1 MRCLALEPEWF
12 RNLFYKEGWTLNRE
26 EKAKIVEELSGKF
39 DRASIAISTDYRGLT
54 VPVIQELRHDLRRND
69 AEIRV
74 AKNSLLS
81 RAVEG
86 TNYEGLKESFT
97 GTTAVAFS
105 YGDPV
110 SPTKILINF
119 CKDHPELKLRSGV
132 LDGKLLNENELT
144 ALSKLPSREVL
155 LGQMLSVM
163 NAVPTGLVRVLSGVP
178 RAFLTVL
185 QAVGD
190 KKAAA
195 SAEA

>member
-1 MRCLALEPEWF
+1 M
-12 RNLFYKEGWTLNRE
+12 NRE

-132 LDGKLLNENELT
+132 LDGKLLSENELT

>member
-1 MRCLALEPEWF
+1 M
-12 RNLFYKEGWTLNRE
+12 NRE
-26 EKAKIVEELSGKF
+26 EKAKVVEELSGKF
-39 DRASIAISTDYRGLT
+39 DQASIAIATDYRGLT
-54 VPVIQELRHDLRRND
+54 VPVLQELRHDLRRND

-86 TNYEGLKESFT
+86 TDYEGLRDSFS

-110 SPTKILINF
+110 SPAKILVKF
-119 CKDHPELKLRSGV
+119 GKDNPQLSVRAAV
-132 LDGKLLNENELT
+132 LNGKLLGPDELT

-155 LGQMLSVM
+155 LGQTLSVM

-178 RAFLTVL
+178 RALLYTL
-185 QAVGD
+185 QAIGE
-190 KKAAA
+190 KKEQAVN
-195 SAEA
+195 